1 MKLKK
6 ILIAALLGVACCG
19 GSAWARVYSGLEV
32 LRQHNFDV
40 LRGKRVGLI
49 TNPTGVDAELRSTV
63 DILNDAEQVKLTALF
78 APEHG
83 VRGDVAAGASV
94 ASQTD
99 SRTGLTVYSL
109 YGRTRKPTVEMLKG
123 VDALV
128 YDIQDNGCRSYTFIS
143 TLGKAMEAC
152 REQGKEMIVL
162 DRPNPLGGERVE
174 GCITTDDCI
183 SFVSQ
188 FRIPYIYG
196 LTVGELAQWINQNV
210 LGGEVNLT
218 VVPMQGWER
227 SMTYEQTE
235 LPWVA
240 TSPNM
245 PTAATAMFYPAT
257 GILGELGV
265 ASIGANYTMPFRVV
279 CNAWV
284 DADRLAECLTALRLD
299 GVMFRPVHITPPGS
313 KTRHG
318 VEIYISDIAAVES
331 LTLLQFY
338 VMQEL
343 AAMAP
348 ERAAFKEST
357 ADRLSMFDKVCGS
370 KEVRR
375 LFQKNYHVA
384 DILDYWQKDADE
396 FRKSVEKLKLY

>member
-1 MKLKK
+1 
-6 ILIAALLGVACCG
+6 
-19 GSAWARVYSGLEV
+19 
-32 LRQHNFDV
+32 
-40 LRGKRVGLI
+40 
-49 TNPTGVDAELRSTV
+49 
-63 DILNDAEQVKLTALF
+63 
-78 APEHG
+78 
-83 VRGDVAAGASV
+83 V

-152 REQGKEMIVL
+152 REQGREMIVL

-299 GVMFRPVHITPPGS
+299 GVMFRPLHITPPGS
-313 KTRHG
+313 KTLHG